1 MKLKIAKERIVGMIA
16 ANPKVVTFSFGM
28 ALIAV
33 VSTAIGILEPHY
45 AAGTIDTGSGGGASP
60 IIKDLK

>member
-16 ANPKVVTFSFGM
+16 ANPKVVTFCIGM

-45 AAGTIDTGSGGGASP
+45 AAAAGTIDDGTGPGHHP
-60 IIKDLK
+60 